1 VAVRLRVPE
10 VLRRYS
16 GGAAEVAVT
25 GATVRA
31 ALEGLFALHPDL
43 RERVLDP
50 EGEVFPY
57 LLLFCN
63 RAELPRDGL
72 LECPLEDGDLL
83 EIVVAAA
90 GG

>member
-16 GGAAEVAVT
+16 GGVAEVAVA

-50 EGEVFPY
+50 RDEVFPY
-57 LLLFCN
+57 LLLFRN
-63 RAELPRDGL
+63 GSELPRGDL
-72 LECPLEDGDLL
+72 LGRPLQDGDLL
-83 EIVVAAA
+83 EIIGAAE